1 MKILIT
7 GAGGFIG
14 SYLAKHLID
23 HDIDAVTRK
32 ELDLCDP
39 FAVKSWLTNHHYD
52 AIVHCASR
60 GRNDARSMDPD
71 ILAENVLAWANLATN
86 RNHYSILINLATGAE
101 FDLNTNIDSA
111 SEEDIW
117 KFYPSTSYGLSKN
130 MIARSAQHLPNF
142 YNLRIFGCFDP
153 SEDARRPLKRLSE
166 KLNNNESFVV
176 TGDKL
181 FDMISV
187 EDLTIAIRAVLDGKI
202 IDKDLN
208 IVYNQKYKLSEI
220 LKLYAQIHNLDEG
233 LIRVESTDL
242 NNYTGNGSKL
252 NNYNLPLLGLNL
264 SLKQY
269 K

>member
-14 SYLAKHLID
+14 SYLVQHLTE
-23 HDIDAVTRK
+23 HSVDAVTRK

-39 FAVKSWLTNHHYD
+39 FAVKHWLSNNRYD
-52 AIVHCASR
+52 AIIHCASR
-60 GRNDARSMDPD
+60 GRNDARSTNPD
-71 ILAENVLAWANLATN
+71 ILAENMVAWANLATN
-86 RNHYSILINLATGAE
+86 RNHYGMLINFATGAE
-101 FDLNTNIDSA
+101 FDLSTNINNA
-111 SEEDIW
+111 KEEDIW

-153 SEDARRPLKRLSE
+153 SEDSRRPLKRLYE
-166 KLNNNESFVV
+166 KLNNNEPFVV
-176 TGDKL
+176 TGDKF

-187 EDLTIAIRAVLDGKI
+187 IDLTTIVRAVLDNKI
-202 IDKDLN
+202 ADKDLN

-220 LKLYAQIHNLDEG
+220 LKLYAQIHNLDEE
-233 LIRVESTDL
+233 LISVESTDS

-252 NNYNLPLLGLNL
+252 NKYNLSLLGLNL
-264 SLKQY
+264 SLEQY